1 MLSSRLLPFHTTL
14 KGSLLQD
21 AQYHELESV
30 DVGGGLRAPALELQ
44 KPFGGVPDGDG
55 RAAGAAGGGGPGN
68 ASAPA
73 GDVPALHSSSK
84 VSLGPYCVA
93 CA

>member
-1 MLSSRLLPFHTTL
+1 M
-14 KGSLLQD
+14 QD

-30 DVGGGLRAPALELQ
+30 EVGGGLRAPALELQ
-44 KPFGGVPDGDG
+44 KPFGGAPDGG
-55 RAAGAAGGGGPGN
+55 GGAAGAAGGGGPGA

-73 GDVPALHSSSK
+73 GDAPALQSSSK
-84 VSLGPYCVA
+84 VSLGPCCGA